1 MIEQI
6 PAVSEAAASARRPR
20 VGEGVVGAIARD
32 ICSEIYPEGTFLPR
46 ENDLCERYG
55 VSRTVIREA
64 IKALESLRLVRS
76 RSKVGTVVCPKTE
89 WNILDPR
96 VLDWIGPEIFESDL
110 LSCIL
115 EARRA
120 IEPAAADMAAARASM
135 QDIAELERA
144 WRDMRDSEGEG
155 DLEAFTEAD
164 ARFHVCLLKASGN
177 RVFLQMA
184 GIIEAA
190 LRFSLHASNEAV
202 ERHDE
207 AIDIHFELV
216 EALRL
221 RDRAAAAD
229 CSRRMLDIA
238 QRDLTAAVE
247 RRKG

>member
-1 MIEQI
+1 MIEDRPI
-6 PAVSEAAASARRPR
+6 ASDAAASARRPR
-20 VGEGVVGAIARD
+20 VREGVVGAIARD

-46 ENDLCERYG
+46 ENDLCDRYG

-76 RSKVGTVVCPKTE
+76 RSKVGTVVRPKTE

-144 WRDMRDSEGEG
+144 WRDMRDSEG

-190 LRFSLHASNEAV
+190 LKFSLHASNEVV

-207 AIDIHFELV
+207 AIGIHFELV

-229 CSRRMLDIA
+229 CSHRMLDIA

-247 RRKG
+247 RRKR